1 VQALSRLRAGSAFW
15 PVMAATGVAGVAF
28 AISWLRLATFHS
40 SAYDLAFFDQVVW
53 NASQG
58 HDLHSSF
65 LAYPFLG
72 QHFEPVLYLFAPL
85 YRLHATPLW
94 LLGAQSAALGGAI
107 VPLAALARRW
117 LGRGWKP
124 VAVCAAYVL
133 QLGVAR
139 AVGFDFHTETLAVPF
154 VFLAL
159 LGAARGDARLFLLA
173 GLVPML
179 CKEDGALVSLGI
191 AALALLVHRRRAA
204 LLLAGLAV
212 VGGAVVVLGVMPG
225 LRGGA
230 SGDLVARYA
239 YLGGSPG
246 AILLHLVTEPQ
257 VWLGHLVSSP
267 TGPALLVAL
276 AAVGFLPLLRPAA
289 LLACAPALLLPLLS
303 ADPYQAGLRLQYGVE
318 ATPLLLCAAMLG
330 WRKAAAA
337 RRAWSAAAPA
347 SLVAGAL
354 ATWLALSP
362 LPGGHGPDAV
372 QLDGLGRAAAIDA
385 LLARIPGGDS
395 VAGSGD
401 LLTHLA
407 ERAAIAEFPNH
418 RPAQWVALDSE
429 AQVSTESL
437 AAGYAAA
444 SATLAGRGYV
454 RVATAGGVALW
465 RHR

>member
-1 VQALSRLRAGSAFW
+1 MQALSRLRAGSAFW

-65 LAYPFLG
+65 LSYPFLG
-72 QHFEPVLYLFAPL
+72 QHFEPVLCLFAPL

-117 LGRGWKP
+117 LGGGWKP
-124 VAVCAAYVL
+124 AAVCAAYVL
-133 QLGVAR
+133 QLAVAR

-159 LGAARGDARLFLLA
+159 LGAARGDTRLFLLA
-173 GLVPML
+173 ALVPML
-179 CKEDGALVSLGI
+179 CKEDGALVALGI
-191 AALALLVHRRRAA
+191 AALALLVHRRRSA
-204 LLLAGLAV
+204 LLLGGVAIA
-212 VGGAVVVLGVMPG
+212 GGAVVVLGVMPG

-257 VWLGHLVSSP
+257 VWLGHLVAFP
-267 TGPALLVAL
+267 AGPALLVAV
-276 AAVGFLPLLRPAA
+276 AGVGFLPLLRPAA

-318 ATPLLLCAAMLG
+318 GAPLLLCAAMLG
-330 WRKAAAA
+330 WSRAAAA
-337 RRAWSAAAPA
+337 GRALRAVAPVA
-347 SLVAGAL
+347 LVGGAL

-372 QLDGLGRAAAIDA
+372 QLDGLDRSAAVDA
-385 LLARIPGGDS
+385 LLARIPAGDS
-395 VAGSGD
+395 VAASGD

-407 ERAAIAEFPNH
+407 ERPVIAEFPN
-418 RPAQWVALDSE
+418 RRLTQWVALDAD
-429 AQVSTESL
+429 AQVSAQSL
-437 AAGYAAA
+437 VAGYATA

-454 RVATAGGVALW
+454 RVATADGATLW

>member
-1 VQALSRLRAGSAFW
+1 
-15 PVMAATGVAGVAF
+15 MAATGVAGVAF
-28 AISWLRLATFHS
+28 AISWLRLATLHS

-65 LAYPFLG
+65 LTYPFLG

-117 LGRGWKP
+117 LGGGWKP

-139 AVGFDFHTETLAVPF
+139 AAGFDFHTETLAVPF

-159 LGAARGDARLFLLA
+159 LGAARGDTWLFLLA
-173 GLVPML
+173 GLVPLL
-179 CKEDGALVSLGI
+179 CKEDGALVTLGI
-191 AALALLVHRRRAA
+191 AALALLVHRRRSA
-204 LLLAGLAV
+204 LLLGGIAV
-212 VGGAVVVLGVMPG
+212 AAGAVVVLGLMPG

-239 YLGGSPG
+239 YLGRSPG

-267 TGPALLVAL
+267 AGPALLVAL

-303 ADPYQAGLRLQYGVE
+303 GDPYQAGLRLQYGVE
-318 ATPLLLCAAMLG
+318 VTPLLLCAAMLG
-330 WRKAAAA
+330 WRRAAALGSTL
-337 RRAWSAAAPA
+337 RVVAPA
-347 SLVAGAL
+347 ALLGGAL

-362 LPGGHGPDAV
+362 LPDGHGPDAV
-372 QLDGLGRAAAIDA
+372 HLDGLDRSAAVDA
-385 LLARIPGGDS
+385 LLARIPAGDS
-395 VAGSGD
+395 VAASGD

-407 ERAAIAEFPNH
+407 ERPVIAEFPNR
-418 RPAQWVALDSE
+418 RPAQWVALDGD
-429 AQVSTESL
+429 AQVSTQSL
-437 AAGYAAA
+437 AGGYSAAA
-444 SATLAGRGYV
+444 ATLGERGYV
-454 RVATAGGVALW
+454 RVASAGGVTLW